1 MNNTWLESINSP
13 FCKGMRVTTYRGDK
27 EIVTYNLWKRHWNL
41 TILKLVRFVCFVL
54 LEKILRQGL
63 QSSVNYKWLTRNSW
77 SNKIKKIQI
86 QTISETLLFGNFI
99 TNSKKETKITDY
111 FIGTE
116 KAVGE
121 VLKQKNK
128 SKHCI
133 FFKNKVT
140 SLQILWIP
148 LLNNHSRTSYISG
161 AFNLHFISFDKILLL
176 CVYIS
181 NIFNPLELSKTL
193 VSVPMQNAFVLY

>member
-1 MNNTWLESINSP
+1 MNTTLLESANSP
-13 FCKGMRVTTYRGDK
+13 FCKGVC
-27 EIVTYNLWKRHWNL
+27 YNIQRKQCQFGICCWKLHWHF
-41 TILKLVRFVCFVL
+41 TVLKLMRFVCFVL

-99 TNSKKETKITDY
+99 TDSKKETKITDY

-128 SKHCI
+128 KPKHCI
-133 FFKNKVT
+133 FSKNKVT
-140 SLQILWIP
+140 SLQISWIIP

-161 AFNLHFISFDKILLL
+161 AFNLHFISLIRLLF
-176 CVYIS
+176 CVY
-181 NIFNPLELSKTL
+181 K
-193 VSVPMQNAFVLY
+193 

>member
-1 MNNTWLESINSP
+1 MTFLHFS
-13 FCKGMRVTTYRGDK
+13 
-27 EIVTYNLWKRHWNL
+27 
-41 TILKLVRFVCFVL
+41 LKTSLKSYTSEANRFVCFVL

-99 TNSKKETKITDY
+99 TNSKKETMITDY

-121 VLKQKNK
+121 VLKQKK
-128 SKHCI
+128 TKTLH

-140 SLQILWIP
+140 SLQILWIIP

-161 AFNLHFISFDKILLL
+161 AFNLHFISFDKIFF
-176 CVYIS
+176 CVY
-181 NIFNPLELSKTL
+181 K
-193 VSVPMQNAFVLY
+193 